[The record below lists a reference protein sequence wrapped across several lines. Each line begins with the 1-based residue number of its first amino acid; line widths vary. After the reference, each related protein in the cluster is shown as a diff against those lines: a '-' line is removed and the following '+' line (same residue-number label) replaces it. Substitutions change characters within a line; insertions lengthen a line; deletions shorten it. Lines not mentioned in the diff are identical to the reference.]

1 LARPRSGDIIG
12 PPLWEAA
19 RLTAAGRVLGSR
31 TVTLASALQHEASAL
46 LWGSGATGFG
56 LTIAVTWWI
65 ANRPPAGAGREG
77 LRRTGPSR
85 VRGGLPAIV
94 AVTVGLGL
102 AFAIGWG
109 FGLLTKSAPFEAFD
123 ASAARWVAARRP
135 TAMNHAVSILT
146 AMGGYAVTTVAAAA
160 LGVLVSWWERRFAP
174 LFLAMAG
181 VAGAYVLR
189 RSLGVLVGSS
199 HPPSRLAVGTP
210 AVYPSGGTIRVLV
223 VLALAAWLVSR
234 HRPARTPAWWA
245 TAAALTYLEGLSRI
259 WLGRHWVMDVV
270 GGAVI
275 GGIWSAA
282 LIAAGRT
289 LDGHMIRRSQEK
301 TPRPRQ
307 RRIGTGRATGPA
319 GPPGAGA

>member
-1 LARPRSGDIIG
+1 
-12 PPLWEAA
+12 
-19 RLTAAGRVLGSR
+19 
-31 TVTLASALQHEASAL
+31 VTLASALQHEASAL
-46 LWGSGATGFG
+46 LWGAGAAGFG
-56 LTIAVTWWI
+56 LTIAATWWI
-65 ANRPPAGAGREG
+65 VSRSAPGAGRG
-77 LRRTGPSR
+77 GLLRRTGPSR
-85 VRGGLPAIV
+85 IRGGLPAILT
-94 AVTVGLGL
+94 VTVGLGL
-102 AFAIGWG
+102 AFAIGWV

-123 ASAARWVAARRP
+123 ASAARWVADRRP

-146 AMGGYAVTTVAAAA
+146 AMGGYAVTTVAAGAI
-160 LGVLVSWWERRFAP
+160 GVLFAWWERRFAP
-174 LFLAMAG
+174 LFLAVAG

-199 HPPSRLAVGTP
+199 HPPPRLAVGTP

-234 HRPARTPAWWA
+234 HRSARTSAWWA
-245 TAAALTYLEGLSRI
+245 TAAAITYLEGLSRI

-282 LIAAGRT
+282 LITAGRT
-289 LDGHMIRRSQEK
+289 LDGQMIRRSQEK

-307 RRIGTGRATGPA
+307 RRIGSGRATGPA
-319 GPPGAGA
+319 GRPGTGGARA